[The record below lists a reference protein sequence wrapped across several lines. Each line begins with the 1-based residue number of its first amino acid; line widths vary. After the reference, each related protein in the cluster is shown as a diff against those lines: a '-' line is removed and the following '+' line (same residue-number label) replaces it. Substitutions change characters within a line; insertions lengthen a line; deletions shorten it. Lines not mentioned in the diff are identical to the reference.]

1 VKTLLG
7 FKAKGRRVMEDGG
20 GYQLREGAIP
30 YTALFGA
37 EKGDIAPENT
47 YFGNVN
53 IE

>member
-1 VKTLLG
+1 MG